1 MPSQKP
7 TAAGTNDQVHM
18 LSACSKDGIKR
29 LHTDAATITPAAKPA
44 RIRFNISL
52 MEFFIKRTHADPRL
66 VPKKG
71 INIP

>member
-7 TAAGTNDQVHM
+7 TAAGTKDHFPM

-29 LHTDAATITPAAKPA
+29 LHTDAATITPAAKPV
-44 RIRFNISL
+44 RIRFNVSL
-52 MEFFIKRTHADPRL
+52 MDFFMKRTHADPRL